1 LLVLFSKEDKILF
14 NDEQL
19 AIVNS
24 PSFISDVL
32 DGMKDWVRV
41 IDRNDNI
48 LYMNKPMKQALNK
61 YSYNLKCY
69 EYLGRTSPCENCI
82 SRRAVFEGHS
92 EQKQETIMDRTFSV
106 MSSPVINSKGEITAV
121 VEVLRDVTEVEMLKK
136 ELIRKNRKLQDELEV
151 AKKLQN
157 RLLPHSWKHPKVD
170 FYLFYE
176 PCEKLGGDF
185 FDIYTIDE
193 EHIGFYI
200 SDVSGHG
207 VPASMLTV
215 FVKSILDKNCLSP
228 SEVLWKLYK
237 EFNINNFD
245 KNLYV
250 SIFHGVLNVNTSKL
264 TYSNAGL
271 NTSPII
277 LGNGKIEYLRAS
289 GIPISNWVDKPE
301 YFDRTAVLSRG
312 ESLFM
317 FTDGIVEIKNK
328 NGILYGEEKMLE
340 ILQDHNIDIK
350 DKLESIYKNA
360 FIFNTAS
367 QEINMND
374 DITMA
379 IITMK

>member
-1 LLVLFSKEDKILF
+1 MFSKEDKIYF
-14 NDEQL
+14 NAEQL
-19 AIVNS
+19 SIVDS

-48 LYMNKPMKQALNK
+48 LYMNKPMKEALNK

-69 EYLGRTSPCENCI
+69 EYIGRTTPCENCI
-82 SRRAVFEGHS
+82 SRKAVFEGHS

-106 MSSPVINSKGEITAV
+106 MSSPVINSQGEIIAV
-121 VEVLRDVTEVEMLKK
+121 VEVLRDVTEVETLKK
-136 ELIRKNRKLQDELEV
+136 ELLRKNKKLQDELEV

-157 RLLPHSWKHPKVD
+157 RLLPHSWKHPKID
-170 FYLFYE
+170 FHLFYE

-193 EHIGFYI
+193 DRIGFYI

-215 FVKSILDKNCLSP
+215 FIKSILDKNCLSP

-250 SIFHGVLNVNTSKL
+250 SIFHAVLNIKTYKL

-271 NTSPII
+271 NTSPIL
-277 LGNGKIEYLRAS
+277 LGNGKIEYLRTS

-301 YFDRTAVLSRG
+301 YFDKIAELRKG
-312 ESLFM
+312 DKLFM

-328 NGILYGEEKMLE
+328 NGIQYGEEKMLE
-340 ILQDHNIDIK
+340 ILQDSAISIDQ
-350 DKLESIYKNA
+350 KLDAIYKNA
-360 FIFNTAS
+360 FVFNTAS
-367 QEINMND
+367 QNLNMND

-379 IITMK
+379 LITIK